1 MSLMRERMMLQL
13 RLATPGRRWMTRS
26 RKSASSPWPAATA
39 WTWSLLRPGHLVDL
53 GHGIAGA
60 QGIHHR
66 AELGGLYLK
75 LKVAGHST
83 ADLLGIDNGGVLLDH
98 APLLQGADAG
108 LHRHTGQP
116 NRLAQI

>member
-13 RLATPGRRWMTRS
+13 RLATPGRRWMTR
-26 RKSASSPWPAATA
+26 RHGVDVELVAA
-39 WTWSLLRPGHLVDL
+39 GHLVDL

-75 LKVAGHST
+75 LKVAGHCT

>member
-1 MSLMRERMMLQL
+1 MLQL

-26 RKSASSPWPAATA
+26 RKSSSSPWPAATA
-39 WTWSLLRPGHLVDL
+39 WTWSLLAPVIRYTSVT
-53 GHGIAGA
+53 ASS

>member
-26 RKSASSPWPAATA
+26 RKSSSSPWPAATLVA
-39 WTWSLLRPGHLVDL
+39 AGHLVDL